1 MMDLEATQDDYFNMP
16 TVTEDGEPCGTTKG
30 SMVIGSDDLA
40 ERGDHWRGLA
50 MQEREA
56 LENLAGWVA
65 KHGMR
70 PGTTTV
76 EGIVAWARSET

>member
-50 MQEREA
+50 MQERKA
-56 LENLAGWVA
+56 LENLARLHSRDA
-65 KHGMR
+65 KALK
-70 PGTTTV
+70 
-76 EGIVAWARSET
+76 ELLAWARSET